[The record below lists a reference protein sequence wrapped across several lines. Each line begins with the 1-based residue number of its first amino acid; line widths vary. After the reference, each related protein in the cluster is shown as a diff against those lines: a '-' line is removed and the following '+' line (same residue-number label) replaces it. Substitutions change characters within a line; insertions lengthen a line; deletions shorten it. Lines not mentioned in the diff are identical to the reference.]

1 MNDRSPHPSPEY
13 LDRIEE
19 KLYTAILADIMDS
32 LGFRNQVMHSGIRPV
47 YSGARMVGRAATM
60 LGVRNEAV
68 PEAPYALELELL
80 DDLKPGELVAC
91 GVEGAPDAS
100 IWGELLST
108 CARSR
113 GGRGAI
119 TDGMIRDAAAI
130 AAMGFPVFAAGMSP
144 ADSKGRCEVV
154 AIREPVE
161 IGGVL
166 VRDGDLVMADMDGC
180 VAVPREIEDEVI
192 AKGLEKV
199 SAENRVRDLLA
210 RGDSIRQVFKEYGV
224 L

>member
-1 MNDRSPHPSPEY
+1 
-13 LDRIEE
+13 
-19 KLYTAILADIMDS
+19 
-32 LGFRNQVMHSGIRPV
+32 
-47 YSGARMVGRAATM
+47 
-60 LGVRNEAV
+60 
-68 PEAPYALELELL
+68 
-80 DDLKPGELVAC
+80 
-91 GVEGAPDAS
+91 
-100 IWGELLST
+100 
-108 CARSR
+108 
-113 GGRGAI
+113 
-119 TDGMIRDAAAI
+119 
-130 AAMGFPVFAAGMSP
+130 MGFPVFAAGMSP